1 MLCQK
6 GRFVADSGNPNENIP
21 STDAGVSSEAASA
34 SYDASAITVLEGL
47 DAVRKRPGMYIGSTG
62 ERGLHHLVYEVVDN
76 SVDEALAGYA
86 DTIDVTILAD
96 GGVRVVD
103 NGRGIPVGI
112 VPSEGKPAVEVVLT
126 VLHAGG
132 KFGGGG
138 YAVSGGLHGVG
149 VSVVNALSTK
159 VAVEVKTDGH
169 RWTQDYKMGVPTAP
183 LAQHE
188 ATEETGT
195 SVTFW
200 ADPEIFETTEYS
212 FETLS
217 RRFQEMAFLNK
228 GLTIRLTDERESA
241 KATSGADEAGAD
253 EKAEVKTVTY
263 HYEGGIVDFVKYLN
277 SRKGDA
283 VHPTVVSLEAEDK
296 DKSLSLEV
304 AMQWNSG
311 YSEGV
316 YSFANIIHTHEGG
329 THEEG
334 FRAALT
340 SLINKYARDKKLL
353 REKDDNL
360 TGDDIREGLTAIIS
374 VKLSEPQ
381 FEGQTK
387 TKLGNT
393 EAKTFV
399 QKAVY
404 EHLNDWLDR
413 NPVEAADIVRKG
425 IQAATA
431 RVAARKAR
439 DLTRRKGLLETA
451 SLPGKLADCQS
462 NDPAKCEI
470 FIVEGDSAGGSAKS
484 GRNPQYQ
491 AILPIRGKIL
501 NVEKARID
509 KILQNQE
516 IQALISAFGTG
527 VHEDFDIEKLR
538 YHKIILMA
546 DADVDGQHISTLLL
560 TFLFRF
566 MRPLVEAG
574 HVYLS
579 RPPLYK
585 IKWGRDD
592 VEYAYSDRERDALIE
607 MGRQRG
613 KRVRE
618 DSIQR
623 FQGSR
628 RDERRGAARDHHGPG
643 APRPRPGHPG
653 RRRPGRRPVLGPHG
667 RGRRGPPPVHPA
679 QRQGTSASSTSESVS
694 ADRTRKDLHQQWPT
708 RTLPSPLKR
717 AANSRCVS
725 SPSGSRRRC
734 SARTWT
740 TRCPSSCPARARRP

>member
-6 GRFVADSGNPNENIP
+6 GRFVADSGNPNENTNP
-21 STDAGVSSEAASA
+21 SEAVDAA
-34 SYDASAITVLEGL
+34 TGAAAGETSYDASAITVLEGL

-76 SVDEALAGYA
+76 SVDEALAGHA
-86 DTIDVTILAD
+86 DTIDVTILPD
-96 GGVRVVD
+96 GGVRVID

-149 VSVVNALSTK
+149 VSVVNALSTR
-159 VAVEVKTDGH
+159 VAVEVKTDGF
-169 RWTQDYKMGVPTAP
+169 RWTQDYKLGVPTAP
-183 LAQHE
+183 LQQNE
-188 ATEETGT
+188 ATDETGT

-200 ADPEIFETTEYS
+200 ADGDIFETTEYS

-228 GLTIRLTDERESA
+228 GLRISLTDLR
-241 KATSGADEAGAD
+241 ADHVD
-253 EKAEVKTVTY
+253 EEGKPLTVDY

-277 SRKGDA
+277 SRKGELI
-283 VHPTVVSLEAEDK
+283 HPTVIDVDAEDK
-296 DKSLSLEV
+296 ERMLSVEI
-304 AMQWNSG
+304 AMQWNSQ

-316 YSFANIIHTHEGG
+316 YSFANTIHTHEGG

-340 SLINKYARDKKLL
+340 GLINRYARDKKLL

-360 TGDDIREGLTAIIS
+360 TGEDIREGLTAIIS
-374 VKLSEPQ
+374 VKLGEPQ

-399 QKAVY
+399 QKVVH
-404 EHLNDWLDR
+404 EHLTDWLDR
-413 NPVEAADIVRKG
+413 NPNEAADIIRKG

-451 SLPGKLADCQS
+451 SLPGKLSDCQS
-462 NDPAKCEI
+462 NDPTKCEI

-501 NVEKARID
+501 NVEKARVD
-509 KILQNQE
+509 KILQNTE
-516 IQALISAFGTG
+516 VQALISAFGTG
-527 VHEDFDIEKLR
+527 VHEDFDIAKLR

-546 DADVDGQHISTLLL
+546 DADVDGQHINTLLL

-585 IKWGRDD
+585 IKWGRDEI
-592 VEYAYSDRERDALIE
+592 EYAYSDRERDALIQL
-607 MGRQRG
+607 GRENG
-613 KRVRE
+613 KRIKDDSVQRFKGLGEMNAEELRVTTMDVDHRVLGQVTLDDAAQADDLFSVLMGE
-618 DSIQR
+618 DVEARRSFIQR
-623 FQGSR
+623 N
-628 RDERRGAARDHHGPG
+628 A
-643 APRPRPGHPG
+643 
-653 RRRPGRRPVLGPHG
+653 
-667 RGRRGPPPVHPA
+667 
-679 QRQGTSASSTSESVS
+679 
-694 ADRTRKDLHQQWPT
+694 KDVRFLDI
-708 RTLPSPLKR
+708 
-717 AANSRCVS
+717 
-725 SPSGSRRRC
+725 
-734 SARTWT
+734 
-740 TRCPSSCPARARRP
+740 